1 MRLASP
7 IKTQQTGL
15 ILNTFV
21 SDLEITT
28 IHPLSEKEF
37 AVTTTVVKGL
47 NEQGARID
55 SMTFEKLVRQ
65 AALISPNLT
74 LEPYGQHNIG
84 IRLEREGGLNLIVNG
99 PSGQRLGCMG
109 LPGTS
114 ILCEG
119 ATSDDVGYLNI
130 GAEITVLGD
139 ATNGACNAMANG
151 KVFVA
156 GSIGARGL
164 TMTKWNPSHEKP
176 ELWVLGS
183 TGDSFAEFN
192 CGGIGIVCGVDAKNP
207 DNILG
212 YRPCVGMVGGTI
224 YFRGKIDHSFPKTNA
239 KLAEPDDSQWQWL
252 LKNMGYFLTKI
263 RRLDLLE
270 ILAVR
275 EEWHMLLTVTPQER
289 ALMWSGPMVMSEF
302 RNNHWNKA
310 FGGDPLRDL
319 APELDRSPIGTI
331 VTGSLRRKKPYW
343 ANCESA
349 APCTYYCPIHIPTV
363 ERLHLIREGRIDEAY
378 EMLLRYT
385 PLPASVCGSVC
396 PNLCMENCSRQGV
409 DDSIDVQVLGQSV
422 NNIKSPEPAA
432 PLNKKVAVIGGG
444 PAGMNVAWQLALN
457 GIKTDIFEQD
467 TIIGGKLAQVIPWER
482 LPQAIWDQ
490 EIKRFKETPNI
501 SINLDVT
508 MTSEKFTQLQKEYDY
523 VVIAVGTHE
532 PRRIAFPGNE
542 KVVAALDFLKSA
554 KGDSPPPVG
563 KEVVIIGA
571 GNVGCDVACEA
582 YRLGAEK
589 VTLVDIQKPLAFGV
603 EKEAAEALGAQFRW
617 PVVTEKVTS
626 DGLISSDGEL
636 IPAQTVIISIGDV
649 PALPFLPETVET
661 ITVGGAA
668 WITTSKGHVTSNAKV
683 LAIGDVEKPGLAT
696 HALGA
701 GKTAADYITADCKG
715 VEWKPFDLQVIPQ
728 QALTITHYVPE
739 EIGATEKE
747 QADRC
752 LSCASCRDCHLCET
766 ICPTGAISRRDLGGN
781 SLNSGQ
787 TGSEKNYEYI
797 SDETKCI
804 ACGFCADTCPCGIW
818 TMNAF

>member
-1 MRLASP
+1 M
-7 IKTQQTGL
+7 
-15 ILNTFV
+15 
-21 SDLEITT
+21 D
-28 IHPLSEKEF
+28 
-37 AVTTTVVKGL
+37 
-47 NEQGARID
+47 
-55 SMTFEKLVRQ
+55 FEKLVRQ
-65 AALISPNLT
+65 SAKSSPDLI
-74 LEPYGQHNIG
+74 LESYGQHNIG
-84 IRLEREGGLNLIVNG
+84 IRLEREGGLNLTVKG

-109 LPGTS
+109 MPGTV
-114 ILCEG
+114 ITCEG

-151 KVFVA
+151 KVFIA

-164 TMTKWNPSHEKP
+164 TMTKWNPDYEKP

-192 CGGIGIVCGVDAKNP
+192 CGGIGIVCGIDAKNP
-207 DNILG
+207 NNVLG

-224 YFRGKIDHSFPKTNA
+224 YFRGDIDNSFPETNA
-239 KLAEPDDSQWQWL
+239 KLADPDDSQWQWL
-252 LKNMGYFLTKI
+252 QKNMAGFLKRI
-263 RRLDLLE
+263 NRPDLLKS
-270 ILAVR
+270 LSVR

-289 ALMWSGPMVMSEF
+289 ALMWSGPMPMAEF

-319 APELDRSPIGTI
+319 APGLDRSLIDTI
-331 VTGSLRRKKPYW
+331 ATGEFRRKKPYW

-363 ERLHLIREGRIDEAY
+363 DRLRLIREGHIDEAY

-385 PLPASVCGSVC
+385 PLPASVCGAVC
-396 PNLCMENCSRQGV
+396 PNLCMDNCSRQGV

-422 NNIKSPEPAA
+422 NNIKA
-432 PLNKKVAVIGGG
+432 PVPTDPLGKKVAIIGGG

-457 GIKTDIFEQD
+457 GIQADIFEQD
-467 TIIGGKLAQVIPWER
+467 SQIGGKLAQVIPWER
-482 LPQAIWDQ
+482 LSQAIWDQ
-490 EIKRFKETPNI
+490 EIKRFLNTPNI
-501 SINLDVT
+501 KINLDVA
-508 MTSEKFTQLQKEYDY
+508 MTTEKFTELQKEYDY

-532 PRRIAFPGNE
+532 PRRIPFPGNE
-542 KVVAALDFLKSA
+542 KVITALDFLKAA
-554 KGDSPPPVG
+554 KSDSPMGVG
-563 KEVVIIGA
+563 KEVIIIGA

-582 YRLGAEK
+582 YRLGAEQ
-589 VTLVDIQKPLAFGV
+589 VTLIDIQKPLAFGQ

-617 PVVTEKVTS
+617 PVITEKVTGEGLVTK
-626 DGLISSDGEL
+626 DGDL

-649 PALPFLPETVET
+649 PALSFLPETVET

-668 WITTSKGHVTSNAKV
+668 WITTDKAHVTSNGKV
-683 LAIGDVEKPGLAT
+683 LAVGDVEKPGLAT
-696 HALGA
+696 NALGA
-701 GKTAADYITADCKG
+701 GKTAAEYIIATCKG
-715 VEWKPFDLQVIPQ
+715 VDWKPFEKEVIPQ

-739 EIGATEKE
+739 EIGTTEQN

-752 LSCASCRDCHLCET
+752 LSCAACRDCHLCET
-766 ICPTGAISRRDLGGN
+766 ICPTGAISRRDLEAN
-781 SLNSGQ
+781 FLQSGQ
-787 TGSEKNYEYI
+787 PGSENGYEYI
-797 SDETKCI
+797 SDDTKCI